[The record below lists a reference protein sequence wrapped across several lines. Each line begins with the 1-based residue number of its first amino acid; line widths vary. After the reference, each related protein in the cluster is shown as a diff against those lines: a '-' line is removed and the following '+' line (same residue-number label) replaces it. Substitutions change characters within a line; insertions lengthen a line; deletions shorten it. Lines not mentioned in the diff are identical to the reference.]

1 MQSDH
6 KKYKKEIKKSYPTLG
21 ALGIF
26 ENYIAQEITQEKSVV
41 DLSMPVR
48 LKIETVSET
57 PRDIFKKNDTSL
69 IIREYITL
77 EVLDAYALLDQINQN
92 KELIGYLRSNRRVRL
107 VTKVSIEFDEELQK
121 ELLES
126 QELYLVQN
134 QQKTLSIEVREN
146 NKVQNTIEF
155 SEGKIIAITPMEF
168 CWGTKKGFKVQLMDI
183 IPVGANCSQETYK
196 TYKRAKRKTEF
207 NW

>member
-1 MQSDH
+1 M
-6 KKYKKEIKKSYPTLG
+6 KKRIVLWVVLIGVLFASCQAIQYKKEIKKSYPTLG

-77 EVLDAYALLDQINQN
+77 EVLDA
-92 KELIGYLRSNRRVRL
+92 
-107 VTKVSIEFDEELQK
+107 
-121 ELLES
+121 
-126 QELYLVQN
+126 
-134 QQKTLSIEVREN
+134 
-146 NKVQNTIEF
+146 
-155 SEGKIIAITPMEF
+155 
-168 CWGTKKGFKVQLMDI
+168 
-183 IPVGANCSQETYK
+183 
-196 TYKRAKRKTEF
+196 
-207 NW
+207 